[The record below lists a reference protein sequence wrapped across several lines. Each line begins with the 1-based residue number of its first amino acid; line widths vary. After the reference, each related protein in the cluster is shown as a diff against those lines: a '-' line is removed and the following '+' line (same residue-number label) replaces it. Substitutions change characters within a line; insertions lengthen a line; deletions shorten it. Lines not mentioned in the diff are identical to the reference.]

1 MENKWA
7 IIATWGFSINGLRKA
22 ADMLG
27 NGQDAFDAS
36 EQLARMV
43 EDDPEVTTVGFGSFP
58 NAKGELELDAAFM
71 NGRDLSLGCVM
82 SVKGFKNPVSIARK
96 VMTGSPHNVL
106 SGQGAEE
113 FADANGCER
122 AIMLTDSI
130 RKEWDE
136 KIAEQKGKQPDCFG
150 HDTVGV
156 VTLDTAGEIASAT
169 STSGLAMKQ
178 RGRVGDSPLVGCGF
192 FADNDVGG
200 AAATGIGEDI
210 MKGCTCFVA
219 VELMRQGYPPQQAA
233 QEAVRRTHRRLA
245 RHSAQVGAIA
255 VVCAN
260 KDGEF
265 GAASNHE
272 NFTYVAAS
280 YLRQPAVYEV
290 GVEDIIR

>member
-7 IIATWGFSINGLRKA
+7 IIATWSFSINGLRTA

-27 NGQDAFDAS
+27 RGQNAFDAA
-36 EQLARMV
+36 EQLARIV

-58 NAKGELELDAAFM
+58 NAKGELELDAAMM
-71 NGRDLSLGCVM
+71 NGRDLSLGCVAG
-82 SVKGFKNPVSIARK
+82 VKGFKNPVSIARK
-96 VMTGSPHNVL
+96 VMTDSPHNVL
-106 SGQGAEE
+106 IGQGAEE
-113 FADANGCER
+113 FADAHGFER
-122 AIMLTDSI
+122 GIMLTDSI
-130 RKEWDE
+130 RKEWE
-136 KIAEQKGKQPDCFG
+136 AKITEQKTACFG

-156 VTLDTAGEIASAT
+156 VSLDTAGETVAAT

-192 FADNDVGG
+192 YADSDVGG

-210 MKGCTCFVA
+210 MKGCTCFMA
-219 VELMRQGYPPQQAA
+219 VELMRQGLSPKEAARQAV
-233 QEAVRRTHRRLA
+233 QRTHSRLA
-245 RHSAQVGAIA
+245 RHSKEVGAIA

-260 KDGEF
+260 KEGEF

-280 YLRQPAVYEV
+280 YLRQPAVYEI
-290 GVEDIIR
+290 GVEEIIR